1 MGVARRPGAA
11 NGMNMAIEAD
21 GVCKSYRIRHTEA
34 VGPTR
39 RRKLAQ
45 LLLGQSFE
53 GSVTVTARRVVDDVS
68 LTIDEGEAVALLGPN
83 GAGKSTLLEMI
94 ATGLSPD
101 VGTIRVMGHDTV
113 IERERAKRFIT
124 PVFPMFGANDMWT
137 GRQNL
142 EYSALLYNV
151 SSREMTRRMRHVLE
165 VTDLGARADDMV
177 MKYSTGMRV
186 KLALGMGLMIDQPV
200 YLMDEPFLGVDPS
213 SARAIRSFLKEAI
226 AARGHTLILATHL
239 LDDAEELCHRA
250 AFMSEGKLA
259 AIGTP
264 QALKRSMHGLE
275 TVDIEVAGLNG
286 RAEML
291 LRDLAGIE
299 GAIEPTLLPGE
310 NGSAEYRMRARDS
323 RTLLPAVIA
332 AIHNL
337 GCRVR
342 HVRVQEPTLEDAFIH
357 YTGTQLSED

>member
-165 VTDLGARADDMV
+165 VTDLG
-177 MKYSTGMRV
+177 
-186 KLALGMGLMIDQPV
+186 
-200 YLMDEPFLGVDPS
+200 VDPS